1 VDQGNIALLQR
12 RTGEGSHYCNGG
24 GRVDILHRLGCG
36 GIVSTAG
43 RVVSLSFH
51 RHEPESETRAMP
63 TGALYDRCW

>member
-1 VDQGNIALLQR
+1 
-12 RTGEGSHYCNGG
+12 
-24 GRVDILHRLGCG
+24 VDILHRLGCG